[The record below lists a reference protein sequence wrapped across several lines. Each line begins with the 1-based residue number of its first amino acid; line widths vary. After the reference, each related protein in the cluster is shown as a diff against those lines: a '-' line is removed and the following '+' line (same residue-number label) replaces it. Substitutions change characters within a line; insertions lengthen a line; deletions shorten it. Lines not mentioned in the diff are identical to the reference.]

1 MTLLETYTDFH
12 RGSEWRKWDLHIHT
26 KGTMKEDR
34 FKATIFEEFCID
46 MFKRALANDIAV
58 IGVTDYFSIENYKKV
73 KEIQK
78 IIINSEELENN
89 IENPFTNKEKGKIR
103 KILLIPNM
111 EMRLRTQAQRSLIN
125 IHCLFNP
132 DFINNNFDNYFLSEI
147 KYSEENLTRQG
158 LINLGKRREEKSELI
173 TDDAAYKKGI
183 EKFTIDYED
192 FKDVF
197 QRNEVREN
205 CITIIADGSNDGNS
219 GLKEF
224 PDLRM
229 EHLKTF
235 DALFT
240 STPSSINFY
249 LGKGKR
255 TEEEITAEYGSLKAC
270 FHGSDAH
277 TEDDLFQPALDRY
290 CWIKAD
296 PTFEGLKQVIH
307 EPENRVKIQELS
319 PDNKA
324 NHNIIDRIE
333 IDNESIANKAIYF
346 NPDLNV
352 IIGGRSS
359 GKSAL
364 LAGLAHHLG
373 CSNEISND
381 DYKSYIQNDF
391 SKGFSLYFK
400 GSDKAYQKDENAQER
415 IEYFP
420 QNRFSELA
428 KDQDA
433 FDALVKSIV
442 KDEPI
447 YDHVEKYNEEI
458 SNLSTQIREALEK
471 CWRLNSEIVD
481 IQDSLNKKPS
491 TEDLEKQEKEFNTKY
506 SKLNAEPISDEERKL
521 YEAKT
526 TTKDDLIKHLKQ
538 IESYSRLSESLQQ
551 EPIIDISALKEK
563 INRTDFHKLEIKEF
577 LDKELS
583 ELESNFKE
591 GWKKV
596 LNDFE
601 EKREEA
607 ISETKNHISDIDTNN
622 EYQSI
627 KERLSTNSEA
637 EKIIK
642 EIGNIKKKVSE
653 IKEEEESL
661 KNKQNFL
668 KSEQR
673 KVIQSFYKF
682 SSKTKDLVEKI
693 SLTPGSPTGQDSLK
707 ITTKMAYNYNQYI
720 QDLVIDKCDQRKLNS
735 RINCEIENELSND
748 KIHKKI
754 KDIIKVLLRKPDV
767 LRSSVGLQDFLYS
780 ILTRSWFSFNY
791 NVEYEG
797 DSFHEM
803 SEGKKSFVILKLI
816 LEFSDKKVPLLIDQ
830 PEDDLD
836 NRAIFTELVA
846 YLKTK
851 KLDRQ
856 IILVTHN
863 ANIVVNA
870 DSELVIV
877 ANQHGNNSPNTDEK
891 QFEYV
896 QGSIEHSFPEKDEE
910 SRVLHSQGIR
920 EHICEIMEGGI
931 EAFKRREKRYNI

>member
-1 MTLLETYTDFH
+1 MTLLEAYTDFH
-12 RGSEWRKWDLHIHT
+12 RGSEWRKWDLHVHT
-26 KGTMKEDR
+26 PASIINHYGGDHSHVWDQFINELESLPNEFKVLGINDYWFLDGYERLLKEKNENERLSNIDLLLPV
-34 FKATIFEEFCID
+34 IEFRIDKLSGIEFRKNNNID
-46 MFKRALANDIAV
+46 MHVIFSNELSPEEIRSQFLNRLSACFILSSNDDDNWDAAITHESLRDLGKKIRNSTPKEKQANLVSSDVRLGFNHLALSFDKLKNVLESSTYLKNKYITC
-58 IGVTDYFSIENYKKV
+58 IGKAEWDQLRWSGGGASIKNTLINYADLIFTSSPSIEQYKKA
-73 KEIQK
+73 KK
-78 IIINSEELENN
+78 ALEDQN
-89 IENPFTNKEKGKIR
+89 IKR
-103 KILLIPNM
+103 LL
-111 EMRLRTQAQRSLIN
+111 LDCSDS
-125 IHCLFNP
+125 H
-132 DFINNNFDNYFLSEI
+132 YFLDS
-147 KYSEENLTRQG
+147 KN
-158 LINLGKRREEKSELI
+158 
-173 TDDAAYKKGI
+173 
-183 EKFTIDYED
+183 
-192 FKDVF
+192 KD
-197 QRNEVREN
+197 RIGN
-205 CITIIADGSNDGNS
+205 CYT
-219 GLKEF
+219 
-224 PDLRM
+224 
-229 EHLKTF
+229 
-235 DALFT
+235 
-240 STPSSINFY
+240 
-249 LGKGKR
+249 
-255 TEEEITAEYGSLKAC
+255 
-270 FHGSDAH
+270 
-277 TEDDLFQPALDRY
+277 
-290 CWIKAD
+290 WIKAD

-333 IDNESIANKAIYF
+333 IDNESIANKEIYF

-591 GWKKV
+591 GWKKA
-596 LNDFE
+596 LNIFE
-601 EKREEA
+601 EKREKELLNT
-607 ISETKNHISDIDTNN
+607 EKDINKIDKDK
-622 EYQSI
+622 EYQCI

-661 KNKQNFL
+661 KNKQNSL